1 MTHGAQL
8 DTGKSSDG
16 EPLPAACESGEQGV
30 IAAKIRLVI
39 ASSVRLVREGLV
51 ASLRDRHGIVVIEAV
66 NLDLEGIARIAA
78 LAPDV
83 VLVDVARADA
93 MAMTRLLKVAS
104 SEAKLLA
111 FALAEID
118 DDVFACAAAGFS
130 GYVPREGGADEL
142 YCALMD
148 AAGGRMSCAP
158 HITAAMFSRLSDL
171 LRQRPA
177 RMPLPSLTARES
189 EILALAEEGRSN
201 KEIARH
207 LRISSAT
214 VKNHIHNILQK
225 LQVGR
230 RGEAVARLR
239 ACRPEAEPGSNPVI
253 SSRQSPRPPISLSD

>member
-1 MTHGAQL
+1 MTQGARL
-8 DTGKSSDG
+8 NAAKGSDG
-16 EPLPAACESGEQGV
+16 ELLSAACESRKRGV
-30 IAAKIRLVI
+30 IAENIRLVI
-39 ASSVRLVREGLV
+39 ASSVRLVREGLI
-51 ASLRDRHGIVVIEAV
+51 ASLRDRDGIAVIEAV
-66 NLDLEGIARIAA
+66 NLDREGIARIAA
-78 LAPDV
+78 VTPDV
-83 VLVDVARADA
+83 VLVDVAPADA
-93 MAMTRLLKVAS
+93 MAMTRLLKVAC
-104 SEAKLLA
+104 SEAKLVA

-130 GYVPREGGADEL
+130 GYVPRESGADEL

-158 HITAAMFSRLSDL
+158 HITAAMFSRLYDL

-177 RMPLPSLTARES
+177 LMPLPSLTARES
-189 EILALAEEGRSN
+189 EILTLAEEGRSN

-225 LQVGR
+225 LNVAR

-239 ACRPEAEPGSNPVI
+239 AGRPAP
-253 SSRQSPRPPISLSD
+253 SD

>member
-1 MTHGAQL
+1 MGHGAQL
-8 DTGKSSDG
+8 DGGNSSRSD
-16 EPLPAACESGEQGV
+16 PFPAASESGERGV
-30 IAAKIRLVI
+30 IAAKTRVVI

-51 ASLRDRHGIVVIEAV
+51 ASLRDRDGVVVVDAV
-66 NLDLEGIARIAA
+66 NLDPEGIARIAA
-78 LAPDV
+78 VAPDV
-83 VLVDVARADA
+83 VLVDLGHADA
-93 MAMTRLLKVAS
+93 AGMTPLLKIAC
-104 SEAKLLA
+104 SEAKLVA

-130 GYVPREGGADEL
+130 GYVPRESGADEL
-142 YCALMD
+142 YRALMD
-148 AAGGRMSCAP
+148 AAGGRMNCAP

-171 LRQRPA
+171 LRQRPV
-177 RMPLPSLTARES
+177 RMTLPLLTAREG
-189 EILALAEEGRSN
+189 EVLALAEEGRSN

-239 ACRPEAEPGSNPVI
+239 ACRA
-253 SSRQSPRPPISLSD
+253 DA

>member
-1 MTHGAQL
+1 
-8 DTGKSSDG
+8 
-16 EPLPAACESGEQGV
+16 LPATLESGEQRV
-30 IAAKIRLVI
+30 ISAKTRLAI

-51 ASLRDRHGIVVIEAV
+51 ASLRDRDSIVVIEAV

-78 LAPDV
+78 VTPDV
-83 VLVDVARADA
+83 VLVDVGRADA
-93 MAMTRLLKVAS
+93 MAMTRQLKLACSGARLV
-104 SEAKLLA
+104 A

-130 GYVPREGGADEL
+130 AYVPRESGANEL

-148 AAGGRMSCAP
+148 AASGRMNCAP

-171 LRQRPA
+171 LRQSPV
-177 RMPLPSLTARES
+177 RMPLPPLTARES

-225 LQVGR
+225 LHVGR
-230 RGEAVARLR
+230 RGEAVARLH
-239 ACRPEAEPGSNPVI
+239 ACRPEA
-253 SSRQSPRPPISLSD
+253 

>member
-1 MTHGAQL
+1 
-8 DTGKSSDG
+8 
-16 EPLPAACESGEQGV
+16 V
-30 IAAKIRLVI
+30 IAPKTRVVI

-51 ASLRDRHGIVVIEAV
+51 ASLRDRDGVVVDAV
-66 NLDLEGIARIAA
+66 NLDPEGIARIAA
-78 LAPDV
+78 VVPDV
-83 VLVDVARADA
+83 VLVDLGHADA
-93 MAMTRLLKVAS
+93 AGMTPLLKIAC
-104 SEAKLLA
+104 SEAKLVA

-130 GYVPREGGADEL
+130 GYVPRESGADEL
-142 YCALMD
+142 YRALMD
-148 AAGGRMSCAP
+148 AAGGRMNCAP
-158 HITAAMFSRLSDL
+158 HITAAMFSRLSAL

-177 RMPLPSLTARES
+177 RMALPLLTAREG
-189 EILALAEEGRSN
+189 EVLALAEEGRSN

-239 ACRPEAEPGSNPVI
+239 ACRA
-253 SSRQSPRPPISLSD
+253 DA

>member
-1 MTHGAQL
+1 MPMTQGAQL
-8 DTGKSSDG
+8 DTGKRSDAKS
-16 EPLPAACESGEQGV
+16 LPAACVSGEQGV
-30 IAAKIRLVI
+30 IAEKIRLVI

-51 ASLRDRHGIVVIEAV
+51 ANLRDRDGIVAIEAV

-78 LAPDV
+78 VAPDI

-93 MAMTRLLKVAS
+93 MAMARLLKVAC
-104 SEAKLLA
+104 SEAKLVA

-142 YCALMD
+142 YWALMD
-148 AAGGRMSCAP
+148 AAGGRMNCAP

-239 ACRPEAEPGSNPVI
+239 ACRPEA
-253 SSRQSPRPPISLSD
+253 